1 MTKAR
6 RWAVVG
12 GGLVGTATALRL
24 QAAGFEATLVD
35 QGDPRRGASF
45 GNIGHIAAE
54 QCEPMPSPA
63 TLKGA
68 VGRLFAF
75 GGPLDFRA
83 RDAALWGPW
92 ALRFLTASRPAAV
105 AHGAGV
111 LAHLLD
117 DPVGAWVRLAALAQ
131 APEGLIRATGHSV
144 VWSTPEA
151 ARRGLAG
158 WSVAR
163 TGGARFRVMET
174 EELAAY
180 DAVLRRRPAGG
191 IRFSGTG
198 QVSEPQVVR
207 DALLA
212 AFAARGGQTVHADAS
227 AVRPV
232 ADAVEVALSDGT
244 ALDADRV
251 VLAAGAWSGR
261 LMAPLGVRVP
271 LIGERG
277 YSVQS
282 AQHDWPEALPL
293 TVFEDRNLAV
303 ARFDGGLRA
312 SSHVEF
318 GAPSARP
325 DRRKWRSIEAHLRDL
340 GVAFSAEPDRWCGPR
355 PTLPDYL
362 PAIGRLNAHPQVHYA
377 FGHQHLGLTTAA
389 RTAEIIEQM
398 ALGLPAPDWTD
409 ALRIERFG

>member
-1 MTKAR
+1 MTTAR

-12 GGLVGTATALRL
+12 GGLVGAATALRL
-24 QAAGFEATLVD
+24 QAAGFETVLID
-35 QGDPRRGASF
+35 RGDPRRGASF

-83 RDAALWGPW
+83 RDASLWGPW
-92 ALRFLTASRPAAV
+92 ALRFLAASRPAAV
-105 AHGAGV
+105 AHGAEV

-117 DPVGAWVRLAALAQ
+117 DPVGAWVRLAALAE
-131 APEGLIRATGHSV
+131 APKDLIRATGHTV

-158 WSVAR
+158 WNAAR
-163 TGGARFRVMET
+163 IGAARFRVLET

-180 DAVLRRRPAGG
+180 DAVLSRRPAGG

-198 QVSEPQVVR
+198 QVSEPQAVR
-207 DALLA
+207 DAPLA
-212 AFAARGGQTVHADAS
+212 AFAARGGQTIHADAT
-227 AVRPV
+227 AIRPV
-232 ADAVEVALSDGT
+232 AHSAEVALSNGT
-244 ALDADRV
+244 TVTADRV
-251 VLAAGAWSGR
+251 VVAAGAWSER
-261 LMAPLGVRVP
+261 LMTPLSVRAP

-282 AQHDWPEALPL
+282 AQHDWPDDLPL
-293 TVFEDRNLAV
+293 TVFEDRALAV
-303 ARFDGGLRA
+303 ARFNGGLRA

-325 DRRKWRSIEAHLRDL
+325 DPRKWRSIEAHLRDL
-340 GVAFSAEPDRWCGPR
+340 GVAFSAQPDRWCGPR

-362 PAIGRLNAHPQVHYA
+362 PAIGRLQAHPQVHYA

-389 RTAEIIEQM
+389 RTAEIVEQM
-398 ALGLPAPDWTD
+398 ALGRPAPDWID
-409 ALRIERFG
+409 ALRLERFG